1 MVLLW
6 RTLVRASAGR
16 GRLLGLAA
24 LGGVAVLLGAGLAS
38 GDPAE
43 ALDDGTTLVSTY
55 GLALLV
61 PVVTLV
67 FASSVLGDPSEDGT
81 LVYLWL
87 RPVAR
92 WRLVGTAVGAALALA
107 LPLTVVPL
115 GLAAA
120 ATGGGSRLVAA
131 TVVVAV
137 LGVVAYAGIFSWL
150 GLRVRRA
157 LLWGVLYV
165 LVWEGFVA
173 RAGDTVA
180 RLALRTSTR
189 SLLSHLA
196 GAAPPEAALPPVA
209 SVAVLLLA
217 GAGGAALAAR
227 RLSRQEVA

>member
-1 MVLLW
+1 MAGLW
-6 RTLVRASAGR
+6 RALVRASAGR
-16 GRLLGLAA
+16 GRLLALGA
-24 LGGVAVLLGAGLAS
+24 LGGVAVLLAAGLD
-38 GDPAE
+38 GGGPAE
-43 ALDDGTTLVSTY
+43 SLEEGTTLVSAY

-87 RPVAR
+87 RPVPR
-92 WRLVGTAVGAALALA
+92 WRLVATAVGAALALA

-120 ATGGGSRLVAA
+120 ASGGGARLVVA
-131 TVVVAV
+131 TVVSAV
-137 LGVVAYAGIFSWL
+137 LGVVAYAGVFAWL

-180 RLALRTSTR
+180 LLALRTSTR
-189 SLLSHLA
+189 SVLGHLA
-196 GAAPPEAALPPVA
+196 GAPPAGSELSLAA
-209 SVAVLLLA
+209 SVIILVLA
-217 GAGGAALAAR
+217 GAAGAALAVR
-227 RLSRQEVA
+227 RLTRQEVA

>member
-1 MVLLW
+1 MAMLW
-6 RTLVRASAGR
+6 LTLVRASAGWA
-16 GRLLGLAA
+16 RLVGLGA
-24 LGGVAVLLGAGLAS
+24 LGAVAVLLGASLGGSDAS
-38 GDPAE
+38 ETLDQGA
-43 ALDDGTTLVSTY
+43 ALVGTY

-87 RPVAR
+87 RPVPR
-92 WRLVGTAVGAALALA
+92 WRLVATAGGAALALA

-120 ATGGGSRLVAA
+120 ATGGGARLVGA
-131 TVVVAV
+131 TTVSAV
-137 LGVVAYAGIFSWL
+137 LGVVAYAGIFTWL

-165 LVWEGFVA
+165 LVWEGFIA

-180 RLALRTSTR
+180 LLALRTSTR

-196 GAAPPEAALPPVA
+196 GAPPPDAAISPLA
-209 SVAVLLLA
+209 SVGILVLA
-217 GAGGAALAAR
+217 GAAGVALATR
-227 RLSRQEVA
+227 RLARQEVA

>member
-6 RTLVRASAGR
+6 RTLVRAAAGP
-16 GRLLGLAA
+16 GRLVGLGA
-24 LGGVAVLLGAGLAS
+24 LGGVAVLLGAGLGAD
-38 GDPAE
+38 DPGE
-43 ALDDGTTLVSTY
+43 SLREGTALVSAY

-67 FASSVLGDPSEDGT
+67 FASSALGDPSEDGT

-87 RPVAR
+87 KPVAR
-92 WRLVGTAVGAALALA
+92 WRLVATALGAALTLA
-107 LPLTVVPL
+107 VPLTVVPL

-120 ATGGGSRLVAA
+120 VTGGGLRLVAA
-131 TVVVAV
+131 AVAACG
-137 LGVVAYAGIFSWL
+137 LGVVAYAGVFAWL

-180 RLALRTSTR
+180 LLALRTSTR
-189 SLLSHLA
+189 SVLGHLA
-196 GAAPPEAALPPVA
+196 GHTTPGPETSLL
-209 SVAVLLLA
+209 VAVAILLLA
-217 GAGGAALAAR
+217 GAGGTALAVR
-227 RLSRQEVA
+227 RLTRQEVA